1 MIVRILLLFIAL
13 FTFGAQAQAIKESYA
28 FAVLGEPRYAFNFNH
43 FDYVNPA
50 APKGGQIT
58 LSALGTFD
66 NFNRYALRG
75 NPGARTEQLYDTLF
89 TTSDDEPGSYYP
101 LIAESARYADDYSW
115 VEVAINPR
123 ARFHDGS
130 PITARDVE
138 FTFQKF
144 MTEGVPQFR
153 LVYKGTT
160 VKAIAPLTVRIELPA
175 SSNSQWVLPF
185 QHSLQ
190 RLGIN
195 MDIRKVDNSQITNRM
210 RSRDYDMMPR
220 VWRAMPWPSSDL
232 QISWSSEYINS
243 TYNAPGVQSPVID
256 SLINQIIAAQG
267 NKEKLLPL
275 GRALDRVLT
284 WNYYMLP
291 MWYMA
296 EDRLAW
302 WDKFSQPAV
311 RPVYSLGIDT
321 WWYDV
326 NKATKL
332 PSARQQGE

>member
-1 MIVRILLLFIAL
+1 
-13 FTFGAQAQAIKESYA
+13 
-28 FAVLGEPRYAFNFNH
+28 
-43 FDYVNPA
+43 
-50 APKGGQIT
+50 
-58 LSALGTFD
+58 
-66 NFNRYALRG
+66 
-75 NPGARTEQLYDTLF
+75 
-89 TTSDDEPGSYYP
+89 
-101 LIAESARYADDYSW
+101 
-115 VEVAINPR
+115 
-123 ARFHDGS
+123 
-130 PITARDVE
+130 
-138 FTFQKF
+138 
-144 MTEGVPQFR
+144 
-153 LVYKGTT
+153 
-160 VKAIAPLTVRIELPA
+160 
-175 SSNSQWVLPF
+175 
-185 QHSLQ
+185 
-190 RLGIN
+190 
-195 MDIRKVDNSQITNRM
+195 M

-311 RPVYSLGIDT
+311 RPIYSLGIDT

-326 NKATKL
+326 NKAAKL
-332 PSARQQGE
+332 PSASKQGE